1 MSCLLWIN
9 LIAFFFFSKNIEKK
23 NSQVDFD
30 RFQIYNM
37 RLKVSDKGQKMINTS
52 ENLQVHGSDKGTF
65 KK

>member
-1 MSCLLWIN
+1 MSTLDQLDCP
-9 LIAFFFFSKNIEKK
+9 FFFFSKNIEKK

>member
-1 MSCLLWIN
+1 MSTLDQLDCL
-9 LIAFFFFSKNIEKK
+9 FFFFSKNIEKK